1 MTYFR
6 QEKEEEE
13 KESEEKGSDED
24 DDESGE
30 KKDVTSGPWGK
41 VEAPAPAPAP
51 HKLPEPEPGQWTTV
65 LSWVQATDS
74 PGLPWPRETEL
85 DVQFSRQ
92 EKQGKFAKNI
102 TNMFLNREFTPVQG
116 KFRVFKFKDVRGLWW
131 DTVFG
136 FEANFELGNN

>member
-51 HKLPEPEPGQWTTV
+51 HKPPEPEPGQSVKDSFV
-65 LSWVQATDS
+65 LGTGYS
-74 PGLPWPRETEL
+74 
-85 DVQFSRQ
+85 FSRLAMA
-92 EKQGKFAKNI
+92 QGNGIGRSVFQTGKTGQICQNI
-102 TNMFLNREFTPVQG
+102 STG

-131 DTVFG
+131 YTVIG
-136 FEANFELGNN
+136 FEANFELGNNQIVE